1 MVERWH
7 PTLSPGEFLQDLV
20 LLGYSYSLLSQRF
33 KSNVWRK
40 IVHSLFGHGLRG
52 LPSESNEP
60 LFKYSLRSIGLEADI
75 TSSAICI
82 FLSLHIGATV
92 LAPVYP

>member
-7 PTLSPGEFLQDLV
+7 PRLSPGEFLQDLA
-20 LLGYSYSLLSQRF
+20 LLRYSYSLLSLRF
-33 KSNVWRK
+33 KLNVWLK
-40 IVHSLFGHGLRG
+40 IAHSLFGSGLRG

-60 LFKYSLRSIGLEADI
+60 LSDYGLRRIGLEPDI
-75 TSSAICI
+75 MSSGICI

-92 LAPVYP
+92 LAPIHP